1 MSRIG
6 KQPVVIPAGVKV
18 AVDQDNVVTVE
29 GPKGKLSQKVAKSIT
44 VSVEEG
50 QAVLT
55 RQDDTKENRALH
67 GLYRV
72 LVNNMVVG
80 VSQGFNKSLT
90 IVGTGYRAQLNGKKL
105 GLAMGFSHPVE
116 IAPPAGIAFE
126 VPQPTTIN
134 VVGIDKQQVG
144 QVAAQI
150 RSIRPP
156 EPYLGKGIRYT
167 NENVRRKAGKA
178 AK

>member
-18 AVDQDNVVTVE
+18 AVDAQNVVTVE
-29 GPKGKLSQKVAKSIT
+29 GPKGKLTQSVSKNIT
-44 VSVEEG
+44 IAVEEG

-55 RQDDTKENRALH
+55 RKDDSKENRALH
-67 GLYRV
+67 GLYRM
-72 LVNNMVVG
+72 LVQNMVTG

-90 IVGTGYRAQLNGKKL
+90 IVGTGYRAPLVGKKL
-105 GLAMGFSHPVE
+105 GLSMGFSHPVE
-116 IAPPAGIAFE
+116 IDPPAGISFE
-126 VPQPTTIN
+126 VPQPTAIN

>member
-116 IAPPAGIAFE
+116 IDPPAGIAFE